1 MANEYKKYI
10 AGLAVGASLFAG
22 ALSIPLYHLIKE
34 ERLNGKEVVYSLGLD
49 AVGGLIAAYSLGAL
63 VNTRAKRKQSELETK
78 VAKSPQ
84 EAAGRAK

>member
-10 AGLAVGASLFAG
+10 AGTVLGASLFAG
-22 ALSIPLYHLIKE
+22 ALSIPIYHLIKE

-63 VNTRAKRKQSELETK
+63 VNTRAKRKEDLEVKISKT
-78 VAKSPQ
+78 PQ
-84 EAAGRAK
+84 EAAGRAR